1 VIVKICYKP
10 ETIGTPTRYTP
21 LVGYGLTD

>member
-1 VIVKICYKP
+1 VKICYKP